1 MTINKETCF
10 KNNIIINKYLTAPD
24 DPPID
29 CSTILAIDKTRS
41 AGVCTGR
48 FGLSFFPSS
57 FNISKLQIFLN
68 SEFMI
73 YIV

>member
-1 MTINKETCF
+1 MNNKQVLKT
-10 KNNIIINKYLTAPD
+10 IINKYLTAPE
-24 DPPID
+24 DPPIV